1 MGKILEIFLICVA
14 VAAVAVADALA
25 KKVGV
30 TAGSFPVALKNPL
43 MLAVAGLYLL
53 QILIFTYVFFKK
65 AELGAVGIIQTAL
78 YALIVI
84 GAGVIFFKEEI
95 SLVQGV
101 GMALA
106 VVGVILTSL

>member
-1 MGKILEIFLICVA
+1 MNKILEIVLIVLA

-30 TAGSFPVALKNPL
+30 TASSFSAALKNPL
-43 MLAVAGLYLL
+43 MLAVAGLYVV
-53 QILIFTYVFFKK
+53 QIIIFTYVFFKK

-95 SLVQGV
+95 GLVQGM
-101 GMALA
+101 GMVLA